1 MKTAAFLPLW
11 DREKGI
17 CRSES
22 LMFDGEGRAKLLF
35 PAAKILKLCNPTLGK
50 VYSEGRD
57 FIHTPGS
64 DELRLSPGSA
74 IPVLTEAMIH
84 PDPATAKLYPHP
96 EADAIADSV
105 NGRPVVFSNKD
116 FFARTQVEADYQTAG
131 TVEFPRTPRLAP
143 GQLPRVTGKL
153 GKKEQVRLL
162 LIGDSIS
169 DGYNATGYLKVPPFM
184 PPYIDLFASGLAE
197 RFGSP
202 VTAVNRAVN
211 GTGCRHALKEPERWV
226 GEEADVLVIAYGMN
240 DFGGMEPAEYASVI
254 REIMGLRLGRFPDT
268 EFILVGSMPRNLNW
282 GSLPE
287 GRAEAFVEALRGLE
301 SPKAAAADV
310 CAFWTR
316 VLAGKDYYSMTGNGV
331 NHPNDYGHRLY
342 AEVLLGLFA

>member
-11 DREKGI
+11 DRENGI

-22 LMFDGEGRAKLLF
+22 VMFDGEGRAKLLF

-50 VYSEGRD
+50 VYAEGRD

-64 DELRLSPGSA
+64 DELRLVPGSA
-74 IPVLTEAMIH
+74 IPFLTEAMIH

-105 NGRPVVFSNKD
+105 HGRPVIFSNGD
-116 FFARTQVEADYQTAG
+116 FFARTQVECDYQTAG
-131 TVEFPRTPRLAP
+131 TVEFPRTPRRAP
-143 GQLPRVTGKL
+143 GELPHVTAKL
-153 GKKEQVRLL
+153 EKKEPVRLL
-162 LIGDSIS
+162 LLGDSIS
-169 DGYNATGYLKVPPFM
+169 EGYNATGYLKVPPFM
-184 PPYIDLFASGLAE
+184 PPYIDLFAAGLAD
-197 RFGSP
+197 RFGGP

-211 GTGCRHALKEPERWV
+211 GTGCRHALEKRERWIE
-226 GEEADVLVIAYGMN
+226 EEADLLVIAYGMN

-254 REIMGLRLGRFPDT
+254 KEIMELRLGRFPET

-287 GRAEAFVEALRGLE
+287 GRAEAFVQALRGLGSE
-301 SPKAAAADV
+301 RAAVADV